1 MPRQGRHPGDRQYDL
16 RYSYNLDCTN
26 NSPPTNSILSQ
37 SFWLSSIGTHSS
49 TPQVPRQWQ
58 TQTQVPGPR
67 QTQSPVFPLL
77 QPTSYVSQLQPS
89 QPLLASRQPVLTV
102 EVSSALPHLVV
113 DGLATPAF
121 SSFQSNLAHRVR
133 KRIPLSILWSVL
145 VYRLTDP
152 THCILAAV
160 TQIIVIIARQN
171 FRST

>member
-1 MPRQGRHPGDRQYDL
+1 MPRQGRHPGDRQYEL

-26 NSPPTNSILSQ
+26 NSPPTNSILPIILAVKQRIRRLLRYPDS
-37 SFWLSSIGTHSS
+37 GRH
-49 TPQVPRQWQ
+49 RRD
-58 TQTQVPGPR
+58 PGPR
-67 QTQSPVFPLL
+67 TQTQSPVFPLL

-121 SSFQSNLAHRVR
+121 SSFQSNPAHRVR
-133 KRIPLSILWSVL
+133 KIIPLSVLWSGL

-160 TQIIVIIARQN
+160 TQIVVLIARQN
-171 FRST
+171 VRST